1 MSLKFSM
8 ILEAVDKA
16 TGPARRVQQSMR
28 GLTSG
33 MRAWGEQVRKVSDSV
48 QSGARS
54 LQFYETRARRLRQL
68 ALGRFFQAASMEARR
83 FSESL
88 RSGIRNLNLMERAG
102 KALGGGVRSLGSG
115 ALGLAQWGIAGAGAA
130 AGLAV
135 YDLFRTAGQFEQF
148 NIMLE
153 QQSASAA
160 KARESMAWIT
170 KFATDTPYELENVTR
185 AFLTIKNAGLDP
197 MKGALRAAGDAAAGS
212 SADIEQAADAIKDA
226 VTGEFERLKELGI
239 TTSRSGDQ
247 VRLTWMK
254 NEKEFSKTA
263 KATDK
268 LGIAMAVVAAWSD
281 KFGGSTEK
289 QSKSLFGVISNL
301 KDKWSEFLRMVA
313 DAGIFNKVKTA
324 LVGFLDRLNKMT
336 DNGQLREWAQ
346 SISDGMSAAFDWGVK
361 FVQGVDWPA
370 VGRGL
375 ATGVQ
380 AMLKLVELFGK
391 AVDTYMRFQAYRAA
405 RLYETKEGSW
415 FASDKDKASARAAR
429 QRIEAQYG
437 PLTTSGENEKAASDK
452 ARGEWRGKFWRRSFG
467 GPNIPIGQGFN
478 RLPSGGARPN
488 GAAAT
493 RVQVGGTTK
502 VEISL
507 KGGIQGRVIENKSDN
522 RDLLQIVQLG
532 KTMAWPG

>member
-1 MSLKFSM
+1 MSMKFSM
-8 ILEAVDKA
+8 VLEAVDRA
-16 TGPARRVQQSMR
+16 SGPSRRARQSIG
-28 GLTSG
+28 GLVSSVKT
-33 MRAWGEQVRKVSDSV
+33 WGQQVRKVSQDV

-54 LQFYETRARRLRQL
+54 LQFYETRARRLRQV
-68 ALGRFFQAASMEARR
+68 ALGSFFRAASMEARR

-102 KALGGGVRSLGSG
+102 KALGGGVSSLGSG
-115 ALGLAQWGIAGAGAA
+115 ALGLAQWGLAGAGAA
-130 AGLAV
+130 AGFAV

-160 KARESMAWIT
+160 KAREAMGWIT
-170 KFATDTPYELENVTR
+170 KFAADTPYELENVTK
-185 AFLTIKNAGLDP
+185 AFLTIKSAGLDP

-212 SADIEQAADAIKDA
+212 SADITQAAEAVKDA

-254 NEKEFSKTA
+254 NEKEFSKVTS
-263 KATDK
+263 ATDK
-268 LGIAMAVVAAWSD
+268 LGIAMAVVAAWTD

-289 QSKSLFGVISNL
+289 QSKSLFGIVSNL

-313 DAGIFNKVKTA
+313 DAGIFAKVKNA
-324 LVGFLDRLNKMT
+324 LEGLLGRLNKMT

-346 SISDGMSAAFDWGVK
+346 SISDGMSRAFDWGVK
-361 FVQGVDWPA
+361 FVEGVDWPA

-380 AMLKLVELFGK
+380 AMVKLVELFGQ
-391 AVDTYMRFQAYRAA
+391 AVSSFERFQAYRAA
-405 RLYETKEGSW
+405 RMYENTEGGWLTS
-415 FASDKDKASARAAR
+415 AKDKKAARASR
-429 QRIEAQYG
+429 QQIEGVYG
-437 PLTTSGENEKAASDK
+437 PLTESGNREAAAKKAAQD
-452 ARGEWRGKFWRRSFG
+452 AWRGKYWRRTPG
-467 GPNIPIGQGFN
+467 GPDIPIGK
-478 RLPSGGARPN
+478 GGAP
-488 GAAAT
+488 A

-507 KGGIQGRVIENKSDN
+507 KGDIRGRVVENKSGN
-522 RDLLQIVQLG
+522 PGIVQLVQLG
-532 KTMAWPG
+532 RSMGGPE